1 MNTEMNTDK
10 LNGKKVVILGGTSGF
25 GFATARTA
33 ANAGAQVVIASRSQA
48 NVDKALSELPSGVT
62 GATVDVTDEASLNR
76 FFTSLNGLDHLVVTA
91 GDTAP
96 AFNPTSQQARQAFE
110 VRFWGLYLATKA
122 AAPHIRPGGSIT
134 LTNGIVA
141 IRPWKGWALTS
152 AIAGAVESLTRGLAL
167 DLAPIRV
174 NAVCAGV
181 VKTPLWGGM
190 SEEEREAMY
199 ADTAKNLPVQRI
211 GAPEDI
217 AETYLYLMQSGFTTG
232 QIVVIDGGAV
242 IS

>member
-1 MNTEMNTDK
+1 MNKNK
-10 LNGKKVVILGGTSGF
+10 LSGKKVVILGGTSGF
-25 GFATARTA
+25 GLATARA
-33 ANAGAQVVIASRSQA
+33 AALAGAEVVIASRSQA
-48 NVDKALSELPSGVT
+48 NVDKALSALPAGAT
-62 GATVDVTDEASLNR
+62 GATVDVTDEAALNR
-76 FFTSLNGLDHLVVTA
+76 FFASLGGLDHLVVTA

-96 AFNPTSQQARQAFE
+96 AFNPTTEQARHAFE
-110 VRFWGLYLATKA
+110 VRFWGPYLSTKA

-152 AIAGAVESLTRGLAL
+152 AVAGAIESFTRGLAL

-181 VKTPLWGGM
+181 VKTPLWSGM
-190 SEEEREAMY
+190 SEEDREALY
-199 ADTAKNLPVQRI
+199 TNTAKQLPVGRI
-211 GAPEDI
+211 GEPEDI

-232 QIVVIDGGAV
+232 QIVIIDGGAA
-242 IS
+242 IA